1 MTVGSFLIAFSS
13 KKSARVLKTEAADEE
28 KETEEILQ
36 WFVKTYSGSDLD
48 DQIRM
53 EEETLSDEELS
64 LKRFELIQD
73 YLITGRDLPDQ
84 SYVDALCEMIY
95 SRLYGSN

>member
-1 MTVGSFLIAFSS
+1 
-13 KKSARVLKTEAADEE
+13 
-28 KETEEILQ
+28 
-36 WFVKTYSGSDLD
+36 
-48 DQIRM
+48 M

-95 SRLYGSN
+95 CRLYGSN